1 MDHKMLIECI
11 GYLGS
16 LLVLAS
22 MLMTSVFKLRV
33 INTIGSLIFTVYALI
48 IHSYPTAL
56 MNACLVLINLRFLW
70 KMKKMEKDFALAECS
85 PGDSFV
91 RFFVDEHRNDIRAC
105 FPGISLNFTDA
116 TQVYLVCCEG
126 KPVGVTAGQQQ
137 GDVMNLLVDYTIP
150 QYRDFSV
157 GRYLMA
163 QLKEKGIAK
172 LCYGGP
178 VEHHLPYLQK
188 LGFEKNGELYEKTL

>member
-1 MDHKMLIECI
+1 MDQKMLIECI
-11 GYLGS
+11 GYAGS

-33 INTIGSLIFTVYALI
+33 INTAGSLIFTIYALI

-70 KMKKMEKDFALAECS
+70 KMQKMEKDFSLAVCA
-85 PGDSFV
+85 PQDSFV
-91 RFFVDEHRNDIRAC
+91 RFFVDAHRDDILAC
-105 FPGISLNFTDA
+105 FPGIALDFSEA
-116 TQVYLVCCEG
+116 TQVYLICCEG
-126 KPVGVTAGQQQ
+126 KPVGVTAGEQSES
-137 GDVMNLLVDYTIP
+137 VLNLLLDYTIP

-157 GRYLMA
+157 GKYLMA
-163 QLKEKGIAK
+163 QLKAQGITK

-178 VEHHLPYLQK
+178 VENHLPYLQK
-188 LGFEKNGELYEKTL
+188 LGYEKNGELYEKTL

>member
-11 GYLGS
+11 GYAGS

-48 IHSYPTAL
+48 IRSYPTAL
-56 MNACLVLINLRFLW
+56 MNACLVLINLHFLW
-70 KMKKMEKDFALAECS
+70 KMAKMEKDFDLAACS
-85 PGDSFV
+85 PDDSFV
-91 RFFVDEHRNDIRAC
+91 RFFIDSHRDDIRAC
-105 FPGISLNFTDA
+105 FPGIALDLADA
-116 TQVYLVCCEG
+116 TQVWLICCEG
-126 KPVGVTAGQQQ
+126 RPVGVTAGQRQ
-137 GDVMNLLVDYTIP
+137 GNVVNLLLDYTVP
-150 QYRDFSV
+150 AYRDFSV

-163 QLKEKGIAK
+163 QLKTQGIEK

-188 LGFEKNGELYEKTL
+188 LGYVKNGELYEKVL

>member
-11 GYLGS
+11 GYAGS

-33 INTIGSLIFTVYALI
+33 INTIGSLIFTIYALI

-70 KMKKMEKDFALAECS
+70 KMKKMDKDFSLAACA
-85 PGDSFV
+85 PQDSFV
-91 RFFVDEHRNDIRAC
+91 RFFIDSYRSDIREC
-105 FPGISLNFTDA
+105 FPGIALDLEDA
-116 TQVYLVCCEG
+116 TQAYLVCCEG

-137 GDVMNLLVDYTIP
+137 GNVLNLLLDYTIP

-157 GRYLMA
+157 GRYLMTR
-163 QLKEKGIAK
+163 LKEQGIAK

-188 LGFEKNGELYEKTL
+188 LGYVKNGELYEKEL

>member
-33 INTIGSLIFTVYALI
+33 INTVGSLIFTVYALI

-70 KMKKMEKDFALAECS
+70 KMKKMEKDFALAECA

-91 RFFVDEHRNDIRAC
+91 RFFIDEHCDDIRTC
-105 FPGISLNFTDA
+105 FPGISLDLVDA
-116 TQVYLVCCEG
+116 TKAYLICCEG
-126 KPVGVTAGQQQ
+126 KPVGVTAGEQS
-137 GDVMNLLVDYTIP
+137 GTVLNLLLEYTIP
-150 QYRDFSV
+150 AYRDFSV
-157 GRYLMA
+157 GKYLMA
-163 QLKEKGIAK
+163 QLKDQGFTK

-188 LGFEKNGELYEKTL
+188 LGYVKNGELYERGL

>member
-11 GYLGS
+11 GYAGS

-33 INTIGSLIFTVYALI
+33 INTIGSLSFTVYALI

-56 MNACLVLINLRFLW
+56 MNACLVLINLRFLR
-70 KMKKMEKDFALAECS
+70 KMKKMEKDFALAECR

-91 RFFVDEHRNDIRAC
+91 RFFVDEHRDDIRAC
-105 FPGISLNFTDA
+105 FPGIPLDFTDA
-116 TQVYLVCCEG
+116 TQVWLICCEG
-126 KPVGVTAGQQQ
+126 RPVGVTAGEQS
-137 GDVMNLLVDYTIP
+137 GSVLNLLLDYTIP
-150 QYRDFSV
+150 EYRDFSV
-157 GRYLMA
+157 GKYLMT
-163 QLKEKGIAK
+163 QLKGQGFTK

-188 LGFEKNGELYEKTL
+188 LGYVKNGELYEKVL